1 MRGIAAKELI
11 FLDESGVDLS
21 LARLRA
27 RAPRGKRAHGK
38 RPSKRGKRVS
48 MMSAISLQEVVA
60 NVNLIGTS
68 DSLTFEA
75 FVHCQLV
82 PKLWQGACVIMDNCS
97 IHKGKLIREYIEAAG
112 AKLIFLPPYSPDF
125 SPIENCFS
133 KIKNCL
139 RTWGARSY
147 LDLVTAIEAAF
158 AQVSLDDLQNWF
170 THCCY
175 FASDD

>member
-82 PKLWQGACVIMDNCS
+82 PKLWHGACVIMDNCS
-97 IHKGKLIREYIEAAG
+97 IHKGKVIREYIEG
-112 AKLIFLPPYSPDF
+112 T
-125 SPIENCFS
+125 S
-133 KIKNCL
+133 K
-139 RTWGARSY
+139 
-147 LDLVTAIEAAF
+147 F
-158 AQVSLDDLQNWF
+158 
-170 THCCY
+170 
-175 FASDD
+175 